1 LKLDAVYV
9 NGIARATRFDPSNL
23 EKVIRLRQLLIEFQK
38 HPFLQGRLVLKGGTA
53 VNLFYLQLVRLSVDI
68 DLNYIGQLDR
78 EEMLR
83 ERPQVI
89 KAVEQISHALG
100 YKVQRGVDD
109 HALVESHTKTTP
121 ENSIRSRS
129 RLIS

>member
-83 ERPQVI
+83 ERDCGQNPPSPCPALESRKRPPI
-89 KAVEQISHALG
+89 PLKA
-100 YKVQRGVDD
+100 
-109 HALVESHTKTTP
+109 KTP
-121 ENSIRSRS
+121 
-129 RLIS
+129 

>member
-1 LKLDAVYV
+1 MKLDAVYV

-68 DLNYIGQLDR
+68 DLNSELLTWLVGNVSAFSFSKARVFPFLPIGKADR
-78 EEMLR
+78 FR
-83 ERPQVI
+83 SAPQ
-89 KAVEQISHALG
+89 
-100 YKVQRGVDD
+100 
-109 HALVESHTKTTP
+109 
-121 ENSIRSRS
+121 
-129 RLIS
+129 